1 MLELIELLPFRLNL
15 LKNILSST
23 SRRDDI
29 TIMSRIAGAILLFVM
44 ISSCSTVPAPSDG
57 ARLRQTADLIDEVKA
72 FGKTLGIEPTEA
84 LRRTSEGGPS
94 LSMLWLWMQREGTLA
109 LHGPVDIRLAIGLN
123 VEKESPKLEQVYRVD
138 GYSVYYR
145 QGSEFADP
153 RSVAT
158 VGFAEEALVR
168 RAKVILHED
177 LHGDV
182 NFALPWEI
190 EEAIV
195 TPLGSLAVV
204 EYLRYKSDE
213 KNLQNALASLAEER
227 KVSRELMAFVEEAQR
242 IFAAAKVDEAKQ
254 QILNKLANYS
264 DYQRQFER
272 QTRGQ
277 HSGTVLEAKLSHDL
291 AYYRYFDAITVL
303 AEKAP
308 SLKTLIE
315 DLKTLPKDTGHSVLE
330 RFLGEL
336 NVKYTAATK

>member
-1 MLELIELLPFRLNL
+1 MVVIIPFMLSVSKHVPF
-15 LKNILSST
+15 SMH
-23 SRRDDI
+23 RRDDP
-29 TIMSRIAGAILLFVM
+29 TILSQLAGAMVLFM
-44 ISSCSTVPAPSDG
+44 MLSSCSTIAPTVDSV
-57 ARLRQTADLIDEVKA
+57 RLRETAGLIEEVKA

-84 LRRTSEGGPS
+84 LRRTSQGQAS

-109 LHGPVDIRLAIGLN
+109 LRGPVDIHLAIGLN
-123 VEKESPKLEQVYRVD
+123 VEKEAPKMEQVYRVD
-138 GYSVYYR
+138 GYSVYHR

-158 VGFAEEALVR
+158 AGFAEEALVR

-195 TPLGSLAVV
+195 TPLGSLAVI
-204 EYLRYKSDE
+204 EYLRHKGDE
-213 KNLQNALASLAEER
+213 KNLQNALMSLAEER
-227 KVSRELMAFVEEAQR
+227 KVSGELIALVEEAQR
-242 IFAAAKVDEAKQ
+242 IFATAKVDDAKQ
-254 QILNKLANYS
+254 QILNRLKSYP

-272 QTRGQ
+272 QTRDQ

-291 AYYRYFDAITVL
+291 AYYRYFDAIAAL

-308 SLKTLIE
+308 GLRTLIE
-315 DLKTLPKDTGHSVLE
+315 DLKKLPKDASHAVLDLLLRELHS
-330 RFLGEL
+330 
-336 NVKYTAATK
+336 KYATATR

>member
-1 MLELIELLPFRLNL
+1 MLDMPTQRWLHRGTLFRLARTL
-15 LKNILSST
+15 
-23 SRRDDI
+23 
-29 TIMSRIAGAILLFVM
+29 GLFVM
-44 ISSCSTVPAPSDG
+44 LSACSTVSPTGDTPG
-57 ARLRQTADLIDEVKA
+57 LRQTADLIEEVKA
-72 FGKTLGIEPTEA
+72 FGKTLGIEPTDA
-84 LRRTSEGGPS
+84 LRRTSQGGPS

-109 LHGPVDIRLAIGLN
+109 LSGPVDIRLAIGLN
-123 VEKESPKLEQVYRVD
+123 IEKEAPKLEQVYRVD

-145 QGSEFADP
+145 QGNEFADP

-158 VGFAEEALVR
+158 AEFAEEPLVR

-204 EYLRYKSDE
+204 EFLRYKGDE
-213 KNLQNALASLAEER
+213 NNLQNALASLAEER
-227 KVSRELMAFVEEAQR
+227 TVSRELMAFVGEAQR
-242 IFAAAKVDEAKQ
+242 IFAAEKVDEAKQ
-254 QILNKLANYS
+254 EILNKLANYPN
-264 DYQRQFER
+264 YQRQFER

-291 AYYRYFDAITVL
+291 AYYRYFDAIAVL

-308 SLKTLIE
+308 NLRTLIE
-315 DLKTLPKDTGHSVLE
+315 DLKKLPKDTTHAVLE
-330 RFLGEL
+330 RYLSEL
-336 NVKYTAATK
+336 DSRYTAATG

>member
-1 MLELIELLPFRLNL
+1 MWLFPTLRRVESRT
-15 LKNILSST
+15 SSQL
-23 SRRDDI
+23 
-29 TIMSRIAGAILLFVM
+29 AGALCLIVM
-44 ISSCSTVPAPSDG
+44 ASSCSTVSPTGDTPG
-57 ARLRQTADLIDEVKA
+57 LRQTADLSEEVKA
-72 FGKTLGIEPTEA
+72 FGKTLGIEPTDA
-84 LRRTSEGGPS
+84 LRRTSRGGSS

-123 VEKESPKLEQVYRVD
+123 VDREAPKLEQVYRVD
-138 GYSVYYR
+138 GYSVYHR

-204 EYLRYKSDE
+204 EYLRHKGGE
-213 KNLQNALASLAEER
+213 KDLQDALVSLAEER
-227 KVSRELMAFVEEAQR
+227 KLSRELIAVVDDAQR
-242 IFAAAKVDEAKQ
+242 IFAAEKLDAAKQ
-254 QILNKLANYS
+254 QILNRMANYPN
-264 DYQRQFER
+264 YQRRFER
-272 QTRGQ
+272 QISDQ

-291 AYYRYFDAITVL
+291 AYYRYFDAIAAL

-308 SLKTLIE
+308 GLRTLIQ
-315 DLKTLPKDTGHSVLE
+315 DLKKLPKATSHSDLE
-330 RFLGEL
+330 RYLREL
-336 NVKYTAATK
+336 DAKYSAA

>member
-1 MLELIELLPFRLNL
+1 MLSLSKHVPFSR
-15 LKNILSST
+15 
-23 SRRDDI
+23 SRREDF
-29 TIMSRIAGAILLFVM
+29 TIVSRIAGAILLIVM

-57 ARLRQTADLIDEVKA
+57 ARLRQTADLIEEVKA
-72 FGKTLGIEPTEA
+72 FGKTLDIEPTEA

-109 LHGPVDIRLAIGLN
+109 LRGPVDIRLAIGLN

-204 EYLRYKSDE
+204 EYLRYKGDE
-213 KNLQNALASLAEER
+213 KNLKNALDSLAEER

-242 IFAAAKVDEAKQ
+242 IFAAVKVDEAKQ
-254 QILNKLANYS
+254 RILDTLANYP

-291 AYYRYFDAITVL
+291 AYYRYFDAIAAL

-308 SLKTLIE
+308 SLRTLIE
-315 DLKTLPKDTGHSVLE
+315 DLKTLPKDTSHSVLAKH
-330 RFLGEL
+330 LGEL
-336 NVKYTAATK
+336 DTKYSATKR